1 MTESD
6 DHLLLSRIAS
16 GDESALQQ
24 LYVNYRPPLRRYL
37 WYQLDHDTARAED
50 VLQETFLSIWRSAH
64 TVRDTGS
71 AAAWIFQIAHRHVL
85 QARRHAQSWMEG
97 STLELETDDNQG
109 STVESPE
116 DAIVTRIDLENAMR
130 CLSDKHR
137 EVLYLICL
145 QGFTIDE
152 GAQILSVPPGT
163 VKSRL
168 SYARQACYQLFAHL
182 RVAEER

>member
-24 LYVNYRPPLRRYL
+24 LYVKYRPPLRRYL
-37 WYQLDHDTARAED
+37 WYQLDHDSARAED
-50 VLQETFLSIWRSAH
+50 ILQETFLSIWRAAR
-64 TVRDTGS
+64 TVRNDGS
-71 AAAWIFQIAHRHVL
+71 TAAWIFQIAHRHVL
-85 QARRHAQSWMEG
+85 QARRHAQSRMEEN
-97 STLELETDDNQG
+97 SLELETDDQQG
-109 STVESPE
+109 SSVESPE
-116 DAIVTRIDLENAMR
+116 DAIVTRIDLEDAIR
-130 CLSDKHR
+130 RLSEKHR

-152 GAQILSVPPGT
+152 GAHILSVPPGT

-168 SYARQACYQLFAHL
+168 SYARQACYQLFAHVRL
-182 RVAEER
+182 AEER